1 MKLSGYIL
9 IILMIGLCFAI
20 VGSIVSDFE
29 TQYPEVDV
37 NSSWQ
42 DEYNYQETIGQNN
55 TLLQRAVTKMSDEDT
70 GWILKALIG
79 VAAIPIAMITA
90 IGILFSSM
98 GRGINLLTD
107 VSNEIG
113 VPSFVIPF
121 AITALTIIIVWGIIS
136 WWRSKGKA

>member
-1 MKLSGYIL
+1 
-9 IILMIGLCFAI
+9 
-20 VGSIVSDFE
+20 
-29 TQYPEVDV
+29 
-37 NSSWQ
+37 
-42 DEYNYQETIGQNN
+42 
-55 TLLQRAVTKMSDEDT
+55 
-70 GWILKALIG
+70 
-79 VAAIPIAMITA
+79 MITA